1 MFTGCIT
8 ALVTPF
14 RRGRV
19 DIAGLRR
26 NVRFQADNGCRGL
39 LVAGSTGEAASL
51 SEQETEQV
59 IRAVRA
65 EARGRLPVI
74 AGTGTNNTA
83 KTLKAVAWLN
93 RQKVDALLVVSPYYV
108 KPTQE
113 GLYRHFR
120 AVAEA
125 TDLPII
131 VYNIPGRTAV
141 NIEPATIGRIA
152 RDCPNVVAVK
162 EAAGSL
168 DQVSDIIGRCSDRL
182 TVLSGDDSLTLPML
196 AVGARGVISVV
207 SNIVPHAVQQMI
219 ELFEQGRIAE
229 AAGRHLA
236 LFPLVKAMFVES
248 NPIPVKWAMN
258 ALGMAAGE
266 PRLPLLSLSEKSR
279 PIVLERLRA
288 YGLRP
293 RGPA

>member
-1 MFTGCIT
+1 MFSGCIT
-8 ALVTPF
+8 ALITPF
-14 RRGRV
+14 RAGRL
-19 DIAGLRR
+19 DAPGLRR
-26 NVRFQADNGCRGL
+26 NVRFQIEQGCRGL

-51 SEQETEQV
+51 TETELELA
-59 IRAVRA
+59 IRTVRT
-65 EARGRLPVI
+65 EAKGRVPVI

-120 AVAEA
+120 AVAEG
-125 TDLPII
+125 TELPII

-141 NIEPATIGRIA
+141 NIEPGTVERIA
-152 RDCPNVVAVK
+152 RDCPSVVAVK

-168 DQVSDIIGRCSDRL
+168 DQVSDIIMRCSDRL

-196 AVGARGVISVV
+196 AVGACGVISVV

-219 ELFEQGRIAE
+219 EFFEQGRIAE

-236 LFPLVKAMFVES
+236 LFPLIKAMFVES

-266 PRLPLLSLSEKSR
+266 PRLPLLPLSEKHR
-279 PIVLERLRA
+279 PMVLERLRA
-288 YGLRP
+288 YGLKP
-293 RGPA
+293 RK